1 MNEKEFEF
9 IREFRGVSYPQE
21 KDWQNFLSNQATNTV
36 YVEHLAILCTAYFL
50 GVEIC
55 VTTETCHKERPYF
68 SYNRDS
74 HSEISLWV
82 ANYQNC
88 HFQSLIPTNDS
99 VMNYEISKCLLF
111 TTQTKTA
118 SNVKIPPPLKKQGI
132 KRKSKNFTVK
142 KPAKQLLLSASSQ
155 LLKSKSAT
163 NFIMTIPSISC
174 LPPKQKCP
182 APILKNDVE
191 EDNTDFTVS
200 TNSKLLEDTK
210 KQKDVLEYDANIK
223 KDCFITLPVST
234 TLPSKKKEKPNI
246 SHESETI
253 NDPVTANIIEMI
265 HQNPDVGSS
274 IISFIQGEKKT
285 FF

>member
-1 MNEKEFEF
+1 MINRARECGLDVFYCNPTLGDGNCWYRAIVEQIHRKSVYNRIPEGLRFTDVGLLRVQVLNYIRMNEKEFEF

-99 VMNYEISKCLLF
+99 VMNHEISNCLIF
-111 TTQTKTA
+111 TPK
-118 SNVKIPPPLKKQGI
+118 NKKMFWNMMLTS
-132 KRKSKNFTVK
+132 KRTV
-142 KPAKQLLLSASSQ
+142 L
-155 LLKSKSAT
+155 
-163 NFIMTIPSISC
+163 
-174 LPPKQKCP
+174 
-182 APILKNDVE
+182 
-191 EDNTDFTVS
+191 
-200 TNSKLLEDTK
+200 
-210 KQKDVLEYDANIK
+210 
-223 KDCFITLPVST
+223 
-234 TLPSKKKEKPNI
+234 
-246 SHESETI
+246 
-253 NDPVTANIIEMI
+253 
-265 HQNPDVGSS
+265 
-274 IISFIQGEKKT
+274 
-285 FF
+285 